1 MYLIPQEGAR
11 KGMWTQL
18 VTVDREQGDARGW
31 GLCSLRPRGHRIKKK
46 KIRTNQMPSLPL
58 KTKPRAGCSH
68 RLNLGKPWVLYR
80 WAKAMFSVA
89 ADHESLRMLS
99 PTSRPLKNK
108 GGV

>member
-46 KIRTNQMPSLPL
+46 KNQNQPNAFLASQNQAQGWLL
-58 KTKPRAGCSH
+58 TQTE
-68 RLNLGKPWVLYR
+68 LGKT
-80 WAKAMFSVA
+80 M
-89 ADHESLRMLS
+89 
-99 PTSRPLKNK
+99 
-108 GGV
+108 GII